1 MKFFMKKKE
10 LKTLANRIA
19 NAEFI
24 VQTSSDKKEIND
36 AKKEIMELSKHAI
49 GLEDMLA
56 LDEMVQEILTQK
68 LS

>member
-1 MKFFMKKKE
+1 MKKKE

-19 NAEFI
+19 KAEFI

-49 GLEDMLA
+49 GLEDLLA

-68 LS
+68 MS

>member
-1 MKFFMKKKE
+1 MKKKE

-49 GLEDMLA
+49 GLEDLLA

-68 LS
+68 MS

>member
-1 MKFFMKKKE
+1 MKKKE

-68 LS
+68 MS

>member
-1 MKFFMKKKE
+1 MKKKE

-24 VQTSSDKKEIND
+24 IQTSSDKKEIND

-49 GLEDMLA
+49 GLEELLA

-68 LS
+68 MS